1 MNMMVSATAIAAASP
16 AFAAVEADSGIVDAV
31 SKLHDLKAVYDEA
44 QARWDEVY
52 AQFSQRRPEK
62 PEAMEWRPCDSLNVS
77 HYGKKKSY
85 YCPFD
90 LNKKRGVQQLTW
102 TYGGPEHCMP
112 AGSWDDENAR
122 PKPEYVHLFT
132 SRPDERRQKRLDEA
146 VAALD
151 IYTAEVDSIKAQIGF
166 HDIEGRLND
175 IYFNQVVPL
184 QELVIKT
191 PARTLAGVRAKARM
205 AVEWFFEETSEA
217 EYDAMTDY
225 DRLVSDIVN
234 GLAEIG

>member
-16 AFAAVEADSGIVDAV
+16 ALAVVEGDSDILDAV
-31 SKLHDLKAVYDEA
+31 TRLHGLKAVYDEA

-62 PEAMEWRPCDSLNVS
+62 PAAMEWRPCDSLNVS

-90 LNKKRGVQQLTW
+90 LNKKRRVQQLTW
-102 TYGGPEHCMP
+102 TFIGPDHCMP
-112 AGSWDDENAR
+112 AGAWDDENAR
-122 PKPEYVHLFT
+122 PKAEYVHLFT
-132 SRPDERRQKRLDEA
+132 SHPDERRQKRLDEA

-151 IYTAEVDSIKAQIGF
+151 VYTAQVDSIQSQIGF
-166 HDIEGRLND
+166 REVEDRLND
-175 IYFNQVVPL
+175 IYFNQVLPL

-191 PARTLAGVRAKARM
+191 PARTAAGVRAKARM
-205 AVEWFFEETSEA
+205 AVEWFFEETSEGEYA
-217 EYDAMTDY
+217 EMTDY
-225 DRLVSDIVN
+225 DRLISDIVN